1 MSSSAQKT
9 VRASIAGPERIRAA
23 LAAGAPVQLILI
35 ARDESDGELLA
46 LAASAEQAGVTLWRG
61 SAGDLER
68 MSHGAQ
74 PERILA
80 LLGPAIDVDLDGLCA
95 RGGALW
101 LLHRA
106 AYPSNVGFAV
116 RTAEVSGAEG
126 VVVDARFNHD
136 ERSRVSHVSMG
147 ADRVMPVL
155 WASTEQ
161 TVTAARSAGL
171 RVIALEAIDHVRA
184 VPLWEVD
191 LTGGVLLVAGN
202 EREGVSAKLLA
213 QCDALA
219 SIPMAGFVPSYN
231 LHAAIA
237 AVAAERLRQL
247 AMQAGQKPAHSN
259 H

>member
-1 MSSSAQKT
+1 MRK
-9 VRASIAGPERIRAA
+9 SIAGPERIRAA
-23 LAAGAPVQLILI
+23 LAAHEPVELVLLR
-35 ARDESDGELLA
+35 RDEGDPELLA
-46 LAASAEQAGVTLWRG
+46 IASQAERAGATIWRG
-61 SAGDLER
+61 GAGDLER

-74 PERILA
+74 AERILA
-80 LLGPAIDVDLDGLCA
+80 LIGPTVACHLDELCA
-95 RGGALW
+95 RRGALW

-155 WASTEQ
+155 WAGTEE
-161 TVTAARSAGL
+161 TLTSARAAGL
-171 RVIALEAIDHVRA
+171 RVVGLEAIEHPRA
-184 VPLWEVD
+184 RPVWQVD
-191 LTGGVLLVAGN
+191 LTGGVLLIAGN
-202 EREGVSAKLLA
+202 ERDGLDAALVAR
-213 QCDALA
+213 CDELA

-247 AMQAGQKPAHSN
+247 AVAR
-259 H
+259 

>member
-1 MSSSAQKT
+1 
-9 VRASIAGPERIRAA
+9 VRKSIAGPERIAA
-23 LAAGAPVQLILI
+23 LLDAGEPVRLVLIG
-35 ARDESDGELLA
+35 RDETDPELLA
-46 LAASAEQAGVTLWRG
+46 LAARAEQAGAELWRG
-61 SAGDLER
+61 GAGDLSR
-68 MSHGAQ
+68 MSHGAGA
-74 PERILA
+74 ERMLA
-80 LLGPAIDVDLDGLCA
+80 LTGPSQRVDLDGLCA
-95 RGGALW
+95 RQGAIW
-101 LLHRA
+101 LLNRA

-136 ERSRVSHVSMG
+136 DRSRVSHVSMG

-155 WASTEQ
+155 WAT
-161 TVTAARSAGL
+161 TDDTLCAARAANL
-171 RVIALEAIDHVRA
+171 RVVALEAIDHPRA
-184 VPLWEVD
+184 RPLWEVD
-191 LTGGVLLVAGN
+191 LTGGVLLIAGN
-202 EREGVSAKLLA
+202 ERDGIGDDLLA

-247 AMQAGQKPAHSN
+247 AQALRGHGN

>member
-1 MSSSAQKT
+1 MRK
-9 VRASIAGPERIRAA
+9 SIAGPERILAA
-23 LAAGAPVQLILI
+23 LEALEPVRLVLIG
-35 ARDESDGELLA
+35 RDESDPALLA
-46 LAASAEQAGVTLWRG
+46 IASRAEAAGATLWRG
-61 SAGDLER
+61 GPGDLER
-68 MSHGAQ
+68 MSHGAVA
-74 PERILA
+74 ERILA
-80 LLGPAIDVDLDGLCA
+80 LVGPPLATDLDGVCA
-95 RGGALW
+95 RRGALW

-161 TVTAARSAGL
+161 TLAAARAAGL
-171 RVIALEAIDHVRA
+171 RIVALEAIEHPRA
-184 VPLWEVD
+184 RPLWEVD
-191 LTGGVLLVAGN
+191 LTGGVLLLAGN
-202 EREGVSAKLLA
+202 ERDGLDEALVAR
-213 QCDALA
+213 CDDLA

-247 AMQAGQKPAHSN
+247 ACGQR
-259 H
+259 

>member
-1 MSSSAQKT
+1 M
-9 VRASIAGPERIRAA
+9 RRSIAGPERIRAA
-23 LAAGAPVQLILI
+23 LEAREPVQLVLI
-35 ARDESDGELLA
+35 ERDEADPALLA
-46 LAASAEQAGVTLWRG
+46 LAAQAEASGAVLWRG
-61 SAGDLER
+61 SPGDLAR
-68 MSHGAQ
+68 MSHGAGAD
-74 PERILA
+74 RILA
-80 LLGPAIDVDLDGLCA
+80 LLGPPLAVDLAGLCA
-95 RGGALW
+95 RHGAVW
-101 LLHRA
+101 LLNRA

-126 VVVDARFNHD
+126 VIVDARFNHD

-161 TVTAARSAGL
+161 ALVAARAAQL
-171 RVIALEAIDHVRA
+171 RIVALEAIEHPRA
-184 VPLWEVD
+184 RPLWEVD

-202 EREGVSAKLLA
+202 ERDGIGEELLA

-247 AMQAGQKPAHSN
+247 AVTGTTGRCS
-259 H
+259 

>member
-1 MSSSAQKT
+1 MRP
-9 VRASIAGPERIRAA
+9 VRKSIAGPTRVRAA
-23 LAAGAPVQLILI
+23 LDAREPVQLVLI
-35 ARDESDGELLA
+35 GRDERDPELLA
-46 LAASAEQAGVTLWRG
+46 LAERARAAGAALWRG
-61 SAGDLER
+61 SPGDLQR
-68 MSHGAQ
+68 MSRGEQA
-74 PERILA
+74 ERILA
-80 LLGPAIDVDLDGLCA
+80 LIGPPLEVDLAGLCA
-95 RGGALW
+95 RGGAVW

-126 VVVDARFNHD
+126 VIVDARFNHD

-155 WASTEQ
+155 RASTEEAIA
-161 TVTAARSAGL
+161 AARAAGS
-171 RVIALEAIDHVRA
+171 RVVALEAIDHPRA
-184 VPLWEVD
+184 RPLWEVD

-202 EREGVSAKLLA
+202 EREGISAELLGA
-213 QCDALA
+213 CDALA

-247 AMQAGQKPAHSN
+247 AARAR
-259 H
+259 